1 MLVKMNHP
9 TIGELPLVGS
19 PFKMSDTPVEYR
31 LPPPL
36 MGEHTDEVL
45 RELGYEGDGRF
56 GFKLIL
62 SLLIPLP
69 AAFLHY
75 WRI

>member
-1 MLVKMNHP
+1 MQNFEQVFSMPTVQEREMLIKVTHP

-19 PFKMSDTPVEYR
+19 PLKMSATPVTYR

-45 RELGYEGDGRF
+45 REL
-56 GFKLIL
+56 
-62 SLLIPLP
+62 
-69 AAFLHY
+69 AN
-75 WRI
+75 